1 MNRIDEEKIAQIAKL
16 RALGYS
22 QKEIAD
28 KLGISQTA
36 VAYHLKK
43 LKELAEEKGSDEIF
57 NNILAILFGIGAG
70 MVIEY
75 LISQL
80 QKKE

>member
-1 MNRIDEEKIAQIAKL
+1 MDRIDEKKIAQIAKL

-43 LKELAEEKGSDEIF
+43 LKELSEKKGNDEAF
-57 NNILAILFGIGAG
+57 NIILAALFGIGAG

-80 QKKE
+80 QKKD